1 MQIPNLV
8 CPSTIVRATVNI
20 QSVLP
25 GPDYYNNNIVID
37 NLIESFDNSLS
48 TGSFTIGPINE
59 RFIGQLNIEPNITS
73 SEIAFCKC

>member
-1 MQIPNLV
+1 MV
-8 CPSTIVRATVNI
+8 CPSTIVRAIARI

-48 TGSFTIGPINE
+48 TGSYTIGPINE
-59 RFIGQLNIEPNITS
+59 RFIGQLNIESNITNT
-73 SEIAFCKC
+73 EIEFCKC

>member
-1 MQIPNLV
+1 MV
-8 CPSTIVRATVNI
+8 CYSTIVGATVNI

-48 TGSFTIGPINE
+48 TGSYNYTIGPINE

-73 SEIAFCKC
+73 SEIEFCKC

>member
-1 MQIPNLV
+1 MV
-8 CPSTIVRATVNI
+8 CYSTIVRATANI

-48 TGSFTIGPINE
+48 TGSYTIGPINE

-73 SEIAFCKC
+73 TEIEFCKC